1 MKKKEEICALASL
14 VADLA
19 ENKVFTNK
27 KGWYYTFQDQVILEL
42 RRRGYRRKNISK
54 MLGFASDVALGVYMH
69 DRGIKLADAEK

>member
-1 MKKKEEICALASL
+1 MENKEETRALGSL

-19 ENKVFTNK
+19 ENKTFTDK
-27 KGWYYTFQDQVILEL
+27 KGWYYDLQDQAILEL
-42 RRRGYRRKNISK
+42 RRRGYRRKDISK